1 MQTVLHSILA
11 SHDLRLVLL
20 AALVCTL
27 SAFSGIGLLARA
39 RSTQGRQ
46 RLIWLSIAAIAVGFG
61 IWSTHFIGMLA
72 FNAGFELGYDPLA
85 TAASLAIAILGCGLG
100 FCLATYGN
108 GRSDHLLAG
117 AIVGLGITGMH
128 YTGMAALVMGGEI
141 LWDNGLVMASVLL
154 GASLGALALMIG
166 ATSRSKMRRLVAVAL
181 LTLAICSMHFTA
193 MGAAD
198 FSNCFTVTTTGE
210 MSPGQISVN
219 VGLASVLILA
229 AVLGGLY
236 LDARE
241 DVRRSADAGRISAIS
256 ARLEIALKHMSQGLA
271 LFDAEERIILA
282 NTRLNAI
289 IGIPEDQ
296 PVEGLQLRDLC
307 RVVLEAHGTMP
318 SDEQLDEVYRLHKRL
333 IAGESNGELVHEMA
347 IGETILI
354 IHRPAFPEGWV
365 STVEDISERRKSE
378 AQITHMARHDSLTGL
393 PNRSHFNDAAEAA
406 IQAAKAGQKRLAI
419 LGIDLDRFKEVNDH
433 HGHAVGDVV
442 LRMVSDR
449 TTADHNDGEFFA
461 RFGGDEFAAFKLF
474 EEDVDLHAFVNRL
487 EHQICDRLHIGE
499 NSISVGVSIGI
510 AIYPQDGSTLEKL
523 NSNADLAMYRAK
535 ESIVDSVCFYEA
547 SMDEIARE
555 RRSIARDL
563 WTAIDAGQ
571 MHLHYQVQKSVSTG
585 KVMGYEVLLRW
596 DHPTRGA
603 ISPADF
609 IPVAEECGAILPIG
623 EWVLRT
629 ACRTAANWPDPHKIA
644 VNLSTIQLAH
654 SDLAQLVA
662 SILMETGLSPARLEL
677 EVTESAIIGDKPRAL
692 HILRQI
698 KALGVT
704 IAIDDFG
711 TGYSSLE
718 TLRSFPF
725 DKIKLDRSFMV
736 DVESN
741 RQSKAI
747 VRAILA
753 LGRSLEVPVLAEG
766 VETSAQLA
774 LLLNEGCDEAQ
785 GYFLGRP
792 GAWPEDETI
801 PVASVA
807 YC

>member
-11 SHDLRLVLL
+11 THDLRLVLL

-39 RSTQGRQ
+39 RSTQGRP
-46 RLIWLSIAAIAVGFG
+46 RLIWLSVAAIAVGFG

-72 FNAGFELGYDPLA
+72 LDAGFQLGYDPLI
-85 TAASLAIAILGCGLG
+85 TAVSLAIAIIGCGLG
-100 FCLATYGN
+100 FFMATNGN

-141 LWDNGLVMASVLL
+141 LWDNGLVVASVLL
-154 GASLGALALMIG
+154 GATLGALALMFG
-166 ATSRSKMRRLVAVAL
+166 ATSSNKKHKVAAVVL

-198 FSNCFTVTTTGE
+198 FSNCFAVTTIGD
-210 MSPGQISVN
+210 MSPGQISLN
-219 VGLASVLILA
+219 IGLASILILA

-236 LDARE
+236 LDAR
-241 DVRRSADAGRISAIS
+241 DDLRRLADAGRISTIS
-256 ARLEIALKHMSQGLA
+256 ARLELALTHMSQGLA
-271 LFDAEERIILA
+271 LFDAHERIILV
-282 NTRLNAI
+282 NDRLMAI
-289 IGIPEDQ
+289 LGISTSRSVD
-296 PVEGLQLRDLC
+296 GLQLRDFC
-307 RVVLEAHGTMP
+307 RVVLEAHGPTP
-318 SDEQLDEVYRLHKRL
+318 SDEQVDEVYRLHKRL
-333 IAGESNGELVHEMA
+333 IAGEDNGELVQELDSA
-347 IGETILI
+347 KTIRV
-354 IHRPAFPEGWV
+354 IHRPALPEGWV
-365 STVEDISERRKSE
+365 STIEDISERRKSE

-393 PNRSHFNDAAEAA
+393 PNRNHFNDAAEAA
-406 IQAAKAGQKRLAI
+406 LQAARAGDKRLAV

-449 TTADHNDGEFFA
+449 TTAEQKDGEFFA

-474 EEDVDLHAFVNRL
+474 DDDVDLHAFVNRL
-487 EHQICDRLHIGE
+487 ERQICDRLHIGE

-535 ESIVDSVCFYEA
+535 DSIIESVCFYEA

-563 WTAIDAGQ
+563 WTAIDEGQ
-571 MHLHYQVQKSVSTG
+571 MHLHYQVQKSVATG
-585 KVMGYEVLLRW
+585 DVMGYEVLLRW
-596 DHPTRGA
+596 NHPTRGP

-609 IPVAEECGAILPIG
+609 IPIAEECGAILPIG
-623 EWVLRT
+623 EWVLRA
-629 ACRTAANWPDPHKIA
+629 ACRTAANWPEPHKIA

-654 SDLAQLVA
+654 ADLAKLVE
-662 SILMETGLSPARLEL
+662 SILVETGLSPARLEL

-792 GAWPEDETI
+792 GAWPEEETKR
-801 PVASVA
+801 VASVA
-807 YC
+807 Y